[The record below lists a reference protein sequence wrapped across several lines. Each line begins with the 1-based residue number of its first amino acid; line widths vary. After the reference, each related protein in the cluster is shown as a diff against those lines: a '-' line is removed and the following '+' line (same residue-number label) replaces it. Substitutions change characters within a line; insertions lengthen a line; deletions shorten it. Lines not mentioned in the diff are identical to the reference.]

1 MANISQV
8 TTCGLDYSLQDTT
21 TVLELHSVNDG
32 YSMIPDWS
40 SIMQTGPI
48 TATPDVPGYVFAYCG
63 NGDNYHVAFFVNGVD
78 IEGQPVNILLLN
90 TGRASYN
97 TATCLS
103 AFINAGQEYSVSCDG
118 GTAYFVPC
126 KPLTSNV

>member
-1 MANISQV
+1 MADISQV
-8 TTCGLDYSLQDTT
+8 TTCGTEYTLHDTT
-21 TVLELHSVNDG
+21 TGQQLNSVNDG

-48 TATPDVPGYVFAYCG
+48 TTTPVAPGYVFAYCG
-63 NGDNYHVAFFVNGVD
+63 NGDNYHVAFSVNGVD
-78 IEGQPVNILLLN
+78 IEGQPTSILLLN

-103 AFINAGQEYSVSCDG
+103 VFVNAGQEYSVACDG

-126 KPLTSNV
+126 KPLESNV